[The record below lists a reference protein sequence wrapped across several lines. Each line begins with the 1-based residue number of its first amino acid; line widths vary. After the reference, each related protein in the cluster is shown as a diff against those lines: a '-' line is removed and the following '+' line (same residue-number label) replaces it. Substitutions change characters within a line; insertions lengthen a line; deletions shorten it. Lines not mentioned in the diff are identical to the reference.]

1 MQKTACAG
9 KIWFS
14 HKLAYY
20 VNNSGFYVSNSGKSI
35 FFDFESS
42 DRSDTA
48 YYASI
53 KWVEAFAKDRMSK
66 FFLKEVKK
74 YIIDNF
80 LWPSTKELSLLG

>member
-1 MQKTACAG
+1 MP
-9 KIWFS
+9 KIFFKEIKIYIIGHFRS
-14 HKLAYY
+14 KIPD
-20 VNNSGFYVSNSGKSI
+20 FSI
-35 FFDFESS
+35 FFFKNQTFSKFESS